1 MTEPTLLDVMT
12 RQAENQRQDIH
23 TALPA
28 KVVSCDGHSV
38 TVELMISHLMKDGSS
53 IALPPLVDVPVGFY
67 RGGGFC
73 VTVPLKAGDEGLAIF
88 AERCIDGWYA
98 SGNQSAP
105 LDTRFHDLSDAF
117 FFPQGS
123 SQPNKISDYSS
134 DSLSMQTDDGSTY
147 IRMQKGKIKIKG
159 DIEHVGNSEQIGQ
172 HEQKG
177 NWSQTQGE
185 AKSTGKISAAVG
197 VFGGVD
203 VEKHDHPDSHG
214 GNTGEPNK

>member
-1 MTEPTLLDVMT
+1 
-12 RQAENQRQDIH
+12 
-23 TALPA
+23 
-28 KVVSCDGHSV
+28 
-38 TVELMISHLMKDGSS
+38 MISHLMKDGSS

-73 VTVPLKAGDEGLAIF
+73 VTVPLEAGDEGLAIF

-159 DIEHVGNSEQIGQ
+159 DIEHVGNSEQTGQ

-203 VEKHDHPDSHG
+203 VEKHNHPDSHG